1 MKIVLPKFTIVRMFF
16 VVIIIPTAMVF
27 VTIAT
32 MHHDP
37 REYKVTEEVY
47 LEIEM
52 DGKPLGK
59 MVFALFGE
67 DVPLT
72 VNNFVTFATR
82 GFNDYSYKGSAFHR
96 VIKQFMIQGKDTNGC
111 QFFHHLHRD
120 ALAERSP
127 CCVRQIVEGETI
139 LHEIEH
145 VATDWNDR
153 PLKDVIISN
162 SGRRAKL
169 DNFIIEDDG
178 SMDDEE
184 TAKKKREKYMEEE
197 KRLLEEEEKKK
208 IEEDGKKEEGDEG
221 EKEKKRANIEVRKRV
236 GKAGGNGGKE

>member
-96 VIKQFMIQGKDTNGC
+96 VIKQFMIQGG
-111 QFFHHLHRD
+111 
-120 ALAERSP
+120 
-127 CCVRQIVEGETI
+127 
-139 LHEIEH
+139 
-145 VATDWNDR
+145 
-153 PLKDVIISN
+153 DVV
-162 SGRRAKL
+162 SG
-169 DNFIIEDDG
+169 
-178 SMDDEE
+178 
-184 TAKKKREKYMEEE
+184 
-197 KRLLEEEEKKK
+197 
-208 IEEDGKKEEGDEG
+208 DGKGSISIYGHSFPDERLDIKHATPG
-221 EKEKKRANIEVRKRV
+221 FISMANTDC
-236 GKAGGNGGKE
+236 